1 MNINLYT
8 VEKFIKLVDIKYN
21 APWTF
26 NRVLITKFSFK
37 FPFKEKTNYFNMKA
51 REKLFIGIALKTLYK
66 STRKMRSWI
75 FDNTH
80 TICEFQEI

>member
-1 MNINLYT
+1 MPLELST
-8 VEKFIKLVDIKYN
+8 RF
-21 APWTF
+21 F
-26 NRVLITKFSFK
+26 QLITKFSFK
-37 FPFKEKTNYFNMKA
+37 FSFKEKTNYFNMKA

-80 TICEFQEI
+80 DLCISRNLNYQLVVKIKQVLKGALK